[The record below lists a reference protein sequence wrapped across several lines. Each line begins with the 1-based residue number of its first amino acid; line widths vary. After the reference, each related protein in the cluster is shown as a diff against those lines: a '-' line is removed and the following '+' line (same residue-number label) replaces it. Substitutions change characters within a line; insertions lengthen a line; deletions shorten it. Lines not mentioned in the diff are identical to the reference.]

1 MAFLEALD
9 AMHHTIELLTSF
21 AALACVVHILPR
33 QCASSGTV
41 EPNPAEVNGAAHNA
55 AGTVIEPESRL
66 VSGLDVNFRLAKREG
81 PPPEVSPSPPGT
93 NIAHSQLTQQAPL
106 LLQEALF
113 VAAAGLPNVEVAP
126 SGISVPG
133 ARAFLL
139 DKAVARGPSEAFQIG
154 TEFAHIHP
162 AYDGSLHMKLPPVVA
177 AVVYRQ
183 GFGEPHPRSGTPLV
197 YGPRTQEEV
206 ESIWQIL
213 LRSYEWARSGR
224 TVPL

>member
-1 MAFLEALD
+1 
-9 AMHHTIELLTSF
+9 MHHTIELLTHF
-21 AALACVVHILPR
+21 AALACIVHVLPR
-33 QCASSGTV
+33 QCGSTGTV
-41 EPNPAEVNGAAHNA
+41 QGERSDATSSAASDAVGTRGDPEPGLP
-55 AGTVIEPESRL
+55 L
-66 VSGLDVNFRLAKREG
+66 GLDLDFRLAKRAG

-93 NIAHSQLTQQAPL
+93 NIAHSQLTQQSPQSM
-106 LLQEALF
+106 QESLF
-113 VAAAGLPNVEVAP
+113 FAAASLPNVRVAP

-139 DKAVARGPSEAFQIG
+139 DPAVAKGPPDAFQIG

-162 AYDGSLHMKLPPVVA
+162 AHDGSLHMKLPPAVA

-183 GFGEPHPRSGTPLV
+183 GWGVPHPRSGTPLL

-206 ESIWQIL
+206 ESVWQVL

-224 TVPL
+224 AVPL